1 MKHDQWQYNSMQ
13 VVLNLKESVANILT
27 REAERKGVS
36 LETVI
41 DTLVKKNLP
50 ADPPKHFEGKTILE
64 ILGDPASE
72 DQEFIPPRREKFDF
86 PHSRLD
92 DFEHMDK
99 AKLVKRRLDF
109 IEDGPRDFDVE
120 VPIDYL
126 PRERELF

>member
-1 MKHDQWQYNSMQ
+1 MQ
-13 VVLNLKESVANILT
+13 VVLNLKESVANMLT

-50 ADPPKHFEGKTILE
+50 ADPPKHLERKTMLE

-86 PHSRLD
+86 PHPRLD
-92 DFEHMDK
+92 DFEYMDK
-99 AKLVKRRLDF
+99 EKLAKRRLDF
-109 IEDGPRDFDVE
+109 MEDGPRDFDVE
-120 VPIDYL
+120 VPKDYP